1 MAKRKDLRGIV
12 LNQGERQLSS
22 GKYRYRYVDG
32 EGQSHDVYSW
42 RLRPEDPVPEGKK
55 AGPSLRELEKQ
66 IRKDLDDNL
75 EVWKGGMSLNTL
87 ILEYISNQK
96 KYWAI
101 GTLNGYE
108 YSFNKHIKPKFGLKK
123 VASITSDDIEKFYEN
138 LLHHPEKPLKISS
151 ISTLDKL
158 VKPALQMAVRKNI
171 IRLNPADGVVSK
183 LKKKCPECLS
193 EEKEAIEEQEQIRLL
208 NYIHSS
214 RIYSQYYPIF
224 YLLAWTGCRINELLA
239 ITWKDIDFQKEIIY
253 IRRSLSYKKVN
264 GSYQFIIKEPKTNNG
279 CREIPM
285 LADVKKILL
294 EIREMR
300 GADKLIIFND
310 QTVSKENMSLFVF
323 RNSRG
328 NFYDYSSIDYK
339 LKHIL
344 LRYNKEHKDKL
355 PDISCHTFRHNFC
368 CWLCE
373 NVEGTNSAD
382 DIKYI
387 QSIMGHSDAA
397 TTLNIYSQL
406 RKANQ
411 SEKHEV
417 LKRKAQG

>member
-1 MAKRKDLRGIV
+1 
-12 LNQGERQLSS
+12 
-22 GKYRYRYVDG
+22 
-32 EGQSHDVYSW
+32 
-42 RLRPEDPVPEGKK
+42 
-55 AGPSLRELEKQ
+55 
-66 IRKDLDDNL
+66 
-75 EVWKGGMSLNTL
+75 
-87 ILEYISNQK
+87 
-96 KYWAI
+96 
-101 GTLNGYE
+101 
-108 YSFNKHIKPKFGLKK
+108 
-123 VASITSDDIEKFYEN
+123 
-138 LLHHPEKPLKISS
+138 
-151 ISTLDKL
+151 
-158 VKPALQMAVRKNI
+158 
-171 IRLNPADGVVSK
+171 
-183 LKKKCPECLS
+183 
-193 EEKEAIEEQEQIRLL
+193 
-208 NYIHSS
+208 
-214 RIYSQYYPIF
+214 
-224 YLLAWTGCRINELLA
+224 
-239 ITWKDIDFQKEIIY
+239 
-253 IRRSLSYKKVN
+253 
-264 GSYQFIIKEPKTNNG
+264 
-279 CREIPM
+279 M

-300 GADKLIIFND
+300 GADKLVIFND

>member
-12 LNQGERQLSS
+12 LNKGERQLPT
-22 GKYRYRYVDG
+22 GKYRYRYVDS
-32 EGQSHDVYSW
+32 EGKSHDVYSW
-42 RLRPEDPVPEGKK
+42 RLRPEDPIPAGKK
-55 AGPSLRELEKQ
+55 AGPSLREIEKQ
-66 IRKDLDDNL
+66 IRKDLDDRL
-75 EVWKGGMSLNTL
+75 EVWKGGMSLNML
-87 ILEYISNQK
+87 ISEYISSQK
-96 KYWAI
+96 QYWSI

-108 YSFNKHIKPKFGLKK
+108 YSFNKHIKPKFGLRK
-123 VASITSDDIEKFYEN
+123 VASITSDDIEQFYEK
-138 LLHHPEKPLKISS
+138 LLHNSENPLKISS
-151 ISTLDKL
+151 ISTLDNL

-171 IRLNPADGVVSK
+171 LRLNPSDGVISK
-183 LKKKCPECLS
+183 LKKKCPEYLS
-193 EEKEAIEEQEQIRLL
+193 EEKEAIEEIEQNRLL
-208 NYIHSS
+208 DYIRDHS
-214 RIYSQYYPIF
+214 IYGQYYPIF

-239 ITWKDIDFQKEIIY
+239 ITWQDIDFQKEVIH
-253 IRRSLSYKKVN
+253 IRRSLSYKKSN
-264 GSYQFIIKEPKTNNG
+264 GVYQFVIKEPKTKNG

-285 LADVKKILL
+285 LADVKNILL
-294 EIREMR
+294 ELRELS
-300 GADKLIIFND
+300 GADKLITFNSRAI
-310 QTVSKENMSLFVF
+310 TKENMSLFVF

-344 LRYNKEHKDKL
+344 IRYNREHKNKI
-355 PDISCHTFRHNFC
+355 PDMSCHTFRHNFC

-387 QSIMGHSDAA
+387 QSIMGHSDVT

-411 SEKHEV
+411 SEKHEI